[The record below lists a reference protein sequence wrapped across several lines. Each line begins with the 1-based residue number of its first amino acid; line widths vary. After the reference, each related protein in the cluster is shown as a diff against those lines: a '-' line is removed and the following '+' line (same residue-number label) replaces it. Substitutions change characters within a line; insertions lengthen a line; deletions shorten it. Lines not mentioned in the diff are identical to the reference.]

1 MLRFLEGAF
10 GWDRRSEGRAGAR
23 GYALIPGFGGGG
35 GIVGLNKGRC
45 RTEDNWILLWLFLA
59 GGGLGFIN
67 AMAGGGSVLT
77 IPILTEAV
85 GAAVANGTN
94 RIAILAANL
103 SGTYAFH
110 RSGKVPWRSLVRYLP
125 AALAGAVLGSW
136 LSTLVPAAG
145 LRGVF
150 AVVMVSVAAAAI
162 IRPQRWMRE
171 GAPRLSPFWMG
182 TVVFLIGVHGGFIQ
196 IGAAILL
203 LVVLV
208 WGGGMDLVKANAAKV
223 AIVGAYTVPTLAVFM
238 LAGQVDLRL
247 GAAMAVGNIIGA
259 YAGALMAVTKGE
271 KLLRW
276 FFVVAAL
283 GAAARMAFF

>member
-1 MLRFLEGAF
+1 
-10 GWDRRSEGRAGAR
+10 
-23 GYALIPGFGGGG
+23 
-35 GIVGLNKGRC
+35 
-45 RTEDNWILLWLFLA
+45 
-59 GGGLGFIN
+59 
-67 AMAGGGSVLT
+67 MAGGGSVLT

-136 LSTLVPAAG
+136 LATLVPAAG

-150 AVVMVSVAAAAI
+150 AVVMASVAAAAI

-171 GAPRLSPFWMG
+171 GPPRLSPFWMG
-182 TVVFLIGVHGGFIQ
+182 TIVFLIGVHGGFIQ

-203 LVVLV
+203 LVALV

-223 AIVGAYTVPTLAVFM
+223 AIVGAYTVPTLAVFL

>member
-1 MLRFLEGAF
+1 
-10 GWDRRSEGRAGAR
+10 
-23 GYALIPGFGGGG
+23 
-35 GIVGLNKGRC
+35 
-45 RTEDNWILLWLFLA
+45 
-59 GGGLGFIN
+59 
-67 AMAGGGSVLT
+67 MAGGGSVLT

-110 RSGKVPWRSLVRYLP
+110 RRGKVPWRGLARYVP
-125 AALAGAVLGSW
+125 AALAGAILGSW

-150 AVVMVSVAAAAI
+150 AVVMVAVAAAAVF
-162 IRPQRWMRE
+162 RPQRRMRT
-171 GAPRLSPFWMG
+171 GAPRLHPFWMG
-182 TVVFLIGVHGGFIQ
+182 TIVFLIGVHGGFIQ
-196 IGAAILL
+196 IGAALLL
-203 LVVLV
+203 LVALV
-208 WGGGMDLVKANAAKV
+208 WGGGMDLVEANAAKV
-223 AIVGAYTVPTLAVFM
+223 AIVGAYTVPTLAVFL

-247 GAAMAVGNIIGA
+247 GAAMAVGNIFGA
-259 YAGALMAVTKGE
+259 YAGALLAVRKGE
-271 KLLRW
+271 NLIRW